1 MVLPIDVFWF
11 SVPIKAGAFWSNNL
25 EPSELGASFGLVQ
38 LDKFKNFTKLRNRNF
53 EIHRTFFKKLNNFF
67 IVPKISKNVKTN
79 FLAYPIILKSNLNF
93 SRKDLQIYLEK
104 NNIQTRT
111 IFTGN
116 ILKQPIV
123 KNRKYKK
130 LKNSEK
136 NSNDVMKNGILI
148 GCHQG
153 MRIEEINYIFKT
165 FNKFLNKLVKPV

>member
-1 MVLPIDVFWF
+1 M
-11 SVPIKAGAFWSNNL
+11 
-25 EPSELGASFGLVQ
+25 
-38 LDKFKNFTKLRNRNF
+38 KNFFSKFSKYFNIP
-53 EIHRTFFKKLNNFF
+53 EQY
-67 IVPKISKNVKTN
+67 KNVKTAW
-79 FLAYPIILKSNLNF
+79 LAFPIVIKKNSKF

-116 ILKQPIV
+116 ILKQPII